1 MIYLMGKLRDHTVVH
16 VGGLYMAQG
25 MSGPIQESQ

>member
-1 MIYLMGKLRDHTVVH
+1 MIYLLGKLRDHKVVH
-16 VGGLYMAQG
+16 VGGLYVAQG